1 MRNGRTLRSGIGN
14 IVHEYNY
21 VLLINHLSCLVWF
34 VLTCF
39 RICSAYLY
47 SLWFFWSLQIINR
60 AAERGEDPLALS
72 GRFCQEFLV
81 DMDDLQCLRP
91 THQPRVSD
99 HIDQIKEM
107 IAQVCYFSI
116 MLLVCVFSIII
127 TYCLLV
133 LWKLRWPLHTYLYLL
148 LLTWW

>member
-1 MRNGRTLRSGIGN
+1 M
-14 IVHEYNY
+14 
-21 VLLINHLSCLVWF
+21 
-34 VLTCF
+34 
-39 RICSAYLY
+39 
-47 SLWFFWSLQIINR
+47 QIINR

-81 DMDDLQCLRP
+81 DMYDLQCLRP

-116 MLLVCVFSIII
+116 MLLVCV
-127 TYCLLV
+127 CLV
-133 LWKLRWPLHTYLYLL
+133 
-148 LLTWW
+148 